1 MAKVAARVG
10 ITEADVLHHFS
21 SKADLLAG
29 VLRHR
34 DSIAPDALANVKSD
48 DIIESVHRMADLA
61 RTLLDHLREAI
72 KSGPVP
78 VSGDLTI

>member
-1 MAKVAARVG
+1 M
-10 ITEADVLHHFS
+10 
-21 SKADLLAG
+21 
-29 VLRHR
+29 LRHR